1 MSCPHTK
8 IVDNGKILGEFNKR
22 SVTKDSKFY
31 WSYAITLLNM
41 RQANINKIWCGS
53 FIMHGIGILIDNVT
67 ENVYRLIS
75 FRLQR
80 HEDNKLPD
88 ACLIH
93 TRNTPITGPT
103 IKT

>member
-1 MSCPHTK
+1 MWQFYYAWHRHT
-8 IVDNGKILGEFNKR
+8 N
-22 SVTKDSKFY
+22 
-31 WSYAITLLNM
+31 
-41 RQANINKIWCGS
+41 
-53 FIMHGIGILIDNVT
+53 DNVT